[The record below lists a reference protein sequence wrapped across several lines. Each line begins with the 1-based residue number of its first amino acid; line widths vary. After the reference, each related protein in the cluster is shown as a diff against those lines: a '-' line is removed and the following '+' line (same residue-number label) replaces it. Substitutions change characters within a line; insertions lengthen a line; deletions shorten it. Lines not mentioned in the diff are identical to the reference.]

1 MKYLPGI
8 NFNVIAA
15 IVFTGLLCGCHHES
29 NELAHNHN
37 HAHDSADIIDEG
49 EHNHSPSH
57 IIIEPEQ
64 AQKLG
69 IKVSR
74 LKAGEFQE
82 AIPVDGAIDYSPVGQ
97 GIASA
102 RSGGILTF
110 SPSITLG
117 SQVVAGQAIA
127 SISGAGMA
135 GGDVTENARVQ
146 VEAAKR
152 ELQRLEPLHAEGIV
166 STRDY
171 NAALQAYEIAKAA
184 LGATSS
190 SRGSVVTSP
199 VTGVITSLTA
209 SQGQAVN
216 PGDAIATI
224 ASSNQVVLRVNVP
237 VRYSSDIASFTDADF
252 RINGTSGLLSVSKLN
267 GHRVNASTVI
277 AQNGYIPLYF
287 SISNKTLTP
296 GTYCEVYLHSPQKNE
311 TLSLPLSA
319 ISEQQGQTFVYVRLD
334 ADGYEKRPVSLGRS
348 SADRVEV
355 AGGLHAGDDV
365 VTEGVTFLRLGEA
378 SGVRPE
384 GHTH

>member
-152 ELQRLEPLHAEGIV
+152 ELQRLEPLQKRCMQKELYQPATT
-166 STRDY
+166 TRPY
-171 NAALQAYEIAKAA
+171 RHMRSQKQPWGRRRPAV
-184 LGATSS
+184 GA
-190 SRGSVVTSP
+190 
-199 VTGVITSLTA
+199 
-209 SQGQAVN
+209 
-216 PGDAIATI
+216 
-224 ASSNQVVLRVNVP
+224 
-237 VRYSSDIASFTDADF
+237 
-252 RINGTSGLLSVSKLN
+252 
-267 GHRVNASTVI
+267 
-277 AQNGYIPLYF
+277 
-287 SISNKTLTP
+287 
-296 GTYCEVYLHSPQKNE
+296 
-311 TLSLPLSA
+311 LSL
-319 ISEQQGQTFVYVRLD
+319 R
-334 ADGYEKRPVSLGRS
+334 R
-348 SADRVEV
+348 
-355 AGGLHAGDDV
+355 
-365 VTEGVTFLRLGEA
+365 
-378 SGVRPE
+378 
-384 GHTH
+384 

>member
-1 MKYLPGI
+1 MKYLPGM
-8 NFNVIAA
+8 NFNAIAA

-74 LKAGEFQE
+74 IEAGEFQE

-146 VEAAKR
+146 VDAAKR

-171 NAALQAYEIAKAA
+171 NAALQ
-184 LGATSS
+184 
-190 SRGSVVTSP
+190 
-199 VTGVITSLTA
+199 
-209 SQGQAVN
+209 
-216 PGDAIATI
+216 
-224 ASSNQVVLRVNVP
+224 
-237 VRYSSDIASFTDADF
+237 
-252 RINGTSGLLSVSKLN
+252 
-267 GHRVNASTVI
+267 
-277 AQNGYIPLYF
+277 
-287 SISNKTLTP
+287 
-296 GTYCEVYLHSPQKNE
+296 
-311 TLSLPLSA
+311 LSL
-319 ISEQQGQTFVYVRLD
+319 I
-334 ADGYEKRPVSLGRS
+334 
-348 SADRVEV
+348 
-355 AGGLHAGDDV
+355 HI
-365 VTEGVTFLRLGEA
+365 
-378 SGVRPE
+378 
-384 GHTH
+384 